1 VTRRAG
7 RIAAALLAL
16 AGVAACD
23 RGGGDAA
30 ATDSGFAS
38 VLHFDTA
45 RVRLVTAADTI
56 PLTVELARTDE
67 QKQLGLM
74 ERRALGERAGMLFLY
89 GTTQSDS
96 SGFWM
101 YRTRIPL
108 DIAFID
114 STGTIRTIH
123 TMQPCVSDLSGACP
137 TYVAGARYR
146 AALEVNA
153 GFFARHRVQPGHR
166 VLLADTAR

>member
-1 VTRRAG
+1 MSARRA
-7 RIAAALLAL
+7 AAALAASLLA
-16 AGVAACD
+16 AAC
-23 RGGGDAA
+23 GGGDGR
-30 ATDSGFAS
+30 TVDSAPAS
-38 VLHFDTA
+38 ALQYDTA
-45 RVRLVTAADTI
+45 RVRITTPTDTI

-74 ERRALGERAGMLFLY
+74 ERRTLGERAGMLFVY
-89 GTTQSDS
+89 DTEQSDS

-114 STGTIRTIH
+114 STGTIRSIR
-123 TMQPCVSDLSGACP
+123 TMQPCTSDLAGACP
-137 TYVAGARYR
+137 SYIAGARYR

-153 GFFARHRVQPGHR
+153 GFFERHRVQVGHLV
-166 VLLADTAR
+166 VLGDTAR